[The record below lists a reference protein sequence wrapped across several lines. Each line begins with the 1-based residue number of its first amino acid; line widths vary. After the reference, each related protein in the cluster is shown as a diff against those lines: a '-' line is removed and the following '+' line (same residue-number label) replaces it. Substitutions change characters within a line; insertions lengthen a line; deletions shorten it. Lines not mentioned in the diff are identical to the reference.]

1 MKVLTLAICAQY
13 VTHKNTEWRKPDR
26 KAENERL
33 NRKERT
39 ANTNY
44 FLEGNKAKR
53 IGKGNAIWELR
64 RFGVRVI
71 QDQNGITTR

>member
-1 MKVLTLAICAQY
+1 MKVGQHNYSTIFKIRTRAFGALTGVYPYPSQ

-26 KAENERL
+26 KAENGRL

-53 IGKGNAIWELR
+53 IGK
-64 RFGVRVI
+64 
-71 QDQNGITTR
+71 